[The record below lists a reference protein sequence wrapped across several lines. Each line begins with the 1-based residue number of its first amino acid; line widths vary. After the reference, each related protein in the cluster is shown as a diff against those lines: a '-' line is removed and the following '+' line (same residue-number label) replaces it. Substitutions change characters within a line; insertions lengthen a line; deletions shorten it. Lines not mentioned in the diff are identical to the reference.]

1 MPPVNPQA
9 IAKASA
15 RYVRVSPQKAR
26 LVVDLIRGKR
36 AEDALHLLRFT
47 QKRIAADVEK
57 LLQSAIANATER
69 LELDVDALYIAH
81 AVVNEGPRQKRIRP
95 APMGRAYRYQRRS
108 AHIEIHVAERPG
120 AVMTRTVEEPKRPA
134 GAAVKRAK
142 PGATKAGA
150 KKAAKKPAKKKRSTI
165 SKLANQRSKPS
176 APPARKGGSKNK
188 GGE

>member
-47 QKRIAADVEK
+47 QKR
-57 LLQSAIANATER
+57 NATER
-69 LELDVDALYIAH
+69 LELDVDALYISH

-134 GAAVKRAK
+134 GAAVKRVK

-150 KKAAKKPAKKKRSTI
+150 KKAAKKPATKKRSTI
-165 SKLANQRSKPS
+165 AKLANQRSKPS
-176 APPARKGGSKNK
+176 ASPARKGGSKNK

>member
-47 QKRIAADVEK
+47 QKRIAADVAK

-69 LELDVDALYIAH
+69 LELDVDALYISH

-134 GAAVKRAK
+134 GAAVKRVK

-150 KKAAKKPAKKKRSTI
+150 KKAAKKPATKKRSTI
-165 SKLANQRSKPS
+165 AKLANQRSKPS
-176 APPARKGGSKNK
+176 ASPARKGGSKNK